1 MPWGHSLINKTQT
14 VLSFLSTIKFNVLHQ
29 CFHFI
34 YLSENCWTKHTYTQK
49 NTILKRIENAKVP
62 EFLSEYQRNRRSV
75 FQASG
80 ETRRTP
86 PRCRRVFAW
95 SATAE
100 ERAGVEYRYRILG
113 GESRGRLELR
123 ARSTCRCSG
132 SPPPQPEGARSPTG
146 FPAARKCLAACSLS
160 GSPSAPAAPP

>member
-1 MPWGHSLINKTQT
+1 MTCQLT
-14 VLSFLSTIKFNVLHQ
+14 
-29 CFHFI
+29 
-34 YLSENCWTKHTYTQK
+34 
-49 NTILKRIENAKVP
+49 RVP

-75 FQASG
+75 FQASE

-160 GSPSAPAAPP
+160 GSPNAPAAPPWRTAPVVAMTMVLPPSMEIGLDWIGSARVFEFFTEREREIVMSLSVSKL